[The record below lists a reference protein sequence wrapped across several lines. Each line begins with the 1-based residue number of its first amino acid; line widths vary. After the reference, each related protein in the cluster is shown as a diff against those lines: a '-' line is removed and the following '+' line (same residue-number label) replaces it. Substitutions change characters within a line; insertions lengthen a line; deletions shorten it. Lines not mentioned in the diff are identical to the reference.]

1 LAFVL
6 LIATNTSAKTRW
18 STFHNIPDAD
28 LLEGGTLLWN
38 VNCYYLLDPVDG
50 KSKVKPAG
58 SLSLGI
64 IEWVNISGG
73 YAGGPTFGMKV
84 RILGE
89 TKDWMPSVAL
99 GVRNIFSNEDNYYFG
114 NDADSIV
121 NEVYCA
127 LGKGIENLRLRM
139 NFGVMSVP
147 TDKNDKINFFLGA
160 EKYFGNGLYLTL
172 ELFRRQ
178 KEFVPS
184 LFVDWRFLKRKV
196 ELYCG
201 VVDITG
207 LASKEKNKGNFVQP
221 GIQAGLRF
229 YLNLRRGKSDGFT
242 TLEDRLRDQNNTILT
257 LQTDIDSLKSKLKM
271 GTKRIDGLTE
281 SVRSLADEAT
291 SDEKQ
296 YRVIVLEKLV
306 ALKNLYEQEPFEPDQ
321 VKLASQGLTVHRD
334 KIIPTLIEVAL
345 NKNEDTRIRTIATS
359 TCGEIGSS
367 AAADALIEILSQT
380 YVPEIK
386 IEALIALGKLKDI
399 RAGFLIQQLSSDPN
413 DAVAFTALEVLQ
425 KLEKETGIP
434 LSSVKSSPIPEN
446 VIPEN
451 KIGVKEPGSKGL
463 NEILDETTK
472 SGLEMKLQKIEPK
485 TFSEIPIEN
494 NPADSGKM
502 VEPEQKTDSL
512 SSNTQ
517 TQIID
522 TTKSVD
528 NSTITKSSVNEKLP
542 PKDTLISESKKNIE
556 KVSQSE
562 KKKSKP
568 DSDSKNKSKKKDKL
582 ERKKED
588 ETKSW

>member
-1 LAFVL
+1 
-6 LIATNTSAKTRW
+6 
-18 STFHNIPDAD
+18 
-28 LLEGGTLLWN
+28 
-38 VNCYYLLDPVDG
+38 LDPIDG
-50 KSKVKPAG
+50 KGKVKPAG

-114 NDADSIV
+114 NDADSII

-127 LGKGIENLRLRM
+127 FGKGIENLRLRM
-139 NFGVMSVP
+139 NLGVMSVP
-147 TDKNDKINFFLGA
+147 TDKNDNINFFIGA
-160 EKYFGNGLYLTL
+160 EKYFGNGLYLTF

-178 KEFVPS
+178 KEIVPS
-184 LFVDWRFLKRKV
+184 LFIDWRFLKRKI

-201 VVDITG
+201 AVDITG
-207 LASKEKNKGNFVQP
+207 MASKEKNESKFVKP
-221 GIQAGLRF
+221 GIHAGLRF

-257 LQTDIDSLKSKLKM
+257 LQNDIDSLKSKLKT

-281 SVRSLADEAT
+281 SVRGLADEAT
-291 SDEKQ
+291 SDETQ

-321 VKLASQGLTVHRD
+321 VKLALQGLTVHRD
-334 KIIPTLIEVAL
+334 KIVPTLIEVAL
-345 NKNEDTRIRTIATS
+345 NKTEDTRIRTLATS

-386 IEALIALGKLKDI
+386 IDALIALGKLKDV
-399 RAGFLIQQLSSDPN
+399 RAGFLIQQLTSDPN
-413 DAVAFTALEVLQ
+413 DAVAFTAMEVLQ

-434 LSSVKSSPIPEN
+434 LSSVKPSSIPEN
-446 VIPEN
+446 IIPEN

-463 NEILDETTK
+463 NDILDETSK
-472 SGLEMKLQKIEPK
+472 SGFEMKLQKIEPK

-494 NPADSGKM
+494 IPADSGKM
-502 VEPEQKTDSL
+502 VESEQKTDSVFL
-512 SSNTQ
+512 NTPNTPAQ
-517 TQIID
+517 TTD
-522 TTKSVD
+522 TTKSVGSSAISK
-528 NSTITKSSVNEKLP
+528 STVIEKLP
-542 PKDTLISESKKNIE
+542 PNDTMTSESKKDI
-556 KVSQSE
+556 KQVSQSE

-568 DSDSKNKSKKKDKL
+568 DSDSNNKPKKKDKL
-582 ERKKED
+582 ERKKEE
-588 ETKSW
+588 ETKDW